1 MKKVPPNASA
11 NATPGPVKPAERI
24 DPLEW
29 IDAAGAAS
37 DVARAID
44 RQLRNRRRRRVRAA
58 AIGGTCVL
66 LSAFLW
72 PGLRQGE
79 PDADRPSSTAVTVHR
94 PDRQRLPDGSV
105 VELRAGARVASAFTP
120 ALRKVEVFEGEAHFQ
135 VEKDPARPFVVSVGG
150 VEVRAVGT
158 AFSVELGR
166 TSVEVLVTEGRV
178 AVRHSA
184 PAGPSLSPAEPAVA
198 PPVVVDAGNVASVAL
213 DSATPSPV
221 VSPLPAVTL
230 KARLAWRV
238 PQLQFS
244 GTPLAEVV
252 AQINTHGTTR
262 VTLGD
267 AALDKIEVSGVLR
280 ADNLDTL
287 LELLA
292 ETHGIKAEKRGA
304 SDVVLTRAR

>member
-1 MKKVPPNASA
+1 VKKLPPTPSA
-11 NATPGPVKPAERI
+11 KSPAGPVKPAERI
-24 DPLEW
+24 DPLDW

-44 RQLRNRRRRRVRAA
+44 RQLRNRRRRRVRAV
-58 AIGGTCVL
+58 AISGTCVL
-66 LSAFLW
+66 LGAFLW
-72 PGLRQGE
+72 PALRHE
-79 PDADRPSSTAVTVHR
+79 APDAHRASSSAVTVHR
-94 PDRQRLPDGSV
+94 PDRQLLPDGSV

-120 ALRKVEVFEGEAHFQ
+120 ALRKVEVLEGEAHFQ

-158 AFSVELGR
+158 AFSVQFGR

-184 PAGPSLSPAEPAVA
+184 PAGPSLAAAEPAVA
-198 PPVVVDAGNVASVAL
+198 PPVVVDAGNLALVAL
-213 DSATPSPV
+213 DSATPAPV
-221 VSPLPAVTL
+221 VSPMPAVTL

-252 AQINTHGTTR
+252 AQINAHGATR

-267 AALDKIEVSGVLR
+267 ESLARIEVSGVLR

-292 ETHGIKAEKRGA
+292 DSHGIKAEKRGA
-304 SDVVLTRAR
+304 SEVVLTRAR

>member
-1 MKKVPPNASA
+1 M
-11 NATPGPVKPAERI
+11 
-24 DPLEW
+24 
-29 IDAAGAAS
+29 
-37 DVARAID
+37 
-44 RQLRNRRRRRVRAA
+44 
-58 AIGGTCVL
+58 
-66 LSAFLW
+66 
-72 PGLRQGE
+72 
-79 PDADRPSSTAVTVHR
+79 
-94 PDRQRLPDGSV
+94 
-105 VELRAGARVASAFTP
+105 
-120 ALRKVEVFEGEAHFQ
+120 
-135 VEKDPARPFVVSVGG
+135 
-150 VEVRAVGT
+150 
-158 AFSVELGR
+158 
-166 TSVEVLVTEGRV
+166 
-178 AVRHSA
+178 
-184 PAGPSLSPAEPAVA
+184 
-198 PPVVVDAGNVASVAL
+198 AL